1 MQIFKAT
8 KTPLFVLL
16 LCLSLACT
24 HKRDLTQNTLLV
36 HFLAEPKSLHLTNDN
51 SSYQRIIFHLTQKRL
66 INVDITNNKLAP
78 DLLES
83 MPQILDDS
91 LQYACKLRKGI
102 LWDNGAP
109 LTVADILFT
118 LKIIVCPLVNNPDQ
132 KSYFKNLLDVIVEKG
147 DSLQFKIINS
157 KRYFDNASMLSYAA
171 IMQENKWD
179 PNHILRKYSIADFQN
194 AAFKPENEK
203 ALSELIEQFNA
214 SENGRL
220 PQNFDGLGPYY
231 VSDWQTGSSIT
242 LLKKEN
248 WWGQK
253 SIKPEE
259 AAYPEKIIFT
269 VIKDMEPTVLALK
282 KQDIDVSSEL
292 SGVALNKL
300 QKRDYF
306 NENYESAYVGSF
318 SYTYVGLNTKP
329 ENGRKAYFTDKR
341 VRRAIAHLVPVD
353 EIIQIIAKG
362 RAKRIASFVLP
373 DQAEFNN
380 KLPLIAYDLIK
391 AKDLL
396 DEAGWKDTDGD
407 NVRDKLIGGKRVKFN
422 FQLSYMISPV
432 TKEIVQIIRS
442 ELYKAGIEVSSN
454 PMDFSIFYQTVQKHD
469 FDAMLGSWSTS
480 STPED
485 PRQLWHTES
494 WKTNGSNFVGFGN
507 EYSDS
512 LIENANVE
520 MNPAKRELIM
530 REIQRLVWEEQPYV
544 FLFNAT
550 KKIAISKRF
559 ENRGMYPERPHILYN
574 YLKLKSIGGL
584 TNDVI
589 R

>member
-1 MQIFKAT
+1 MPISNVTKAT
-8 KTPLFVLL
+8 LFFSF
-16 LCLSLACT
+16 LCVSISCT
-24 HKRDLTQNTLLV
+24 SKRDLTQNNVLV
-36 HFLAEPKSLHLTNDN
+36 HVLAEPKSLHLTNEN
-51 SSYQRIIFHLTQKRL
+51 SNYQRIVFHLTQKRL
-66 INVDITNNKLAP
+66 INIDITNNKLAP

-83 MPQILDDS
+83 MPVLLSDS
-91 LQYACKLRKGI
+91 LQYECKLRKGI
-102 LWDNGAP
+102 SWDNGSP
-109 LTVADILFT
+109 LTVADVLFT
-118 LKIIVCPLVNNPDQ
+118 LKMIVCPLVNNPDQ
-132 KSYFKNLLDVIVEKG
+132 KSYFKNLLDVKVDEK

-171 IMQENKWD
+171 IMQENRWD
-179 PNHILRKYSIADFQN
+179 PQHVLRKYSIADFQQSDFN
-194 AAFKPENEK
+194 AENDK
-203 ALSELIEQFNA
+203 SLAELIEQFNA

-220 PQNFDGLGPYY
+220 PQKMDGLGPYS

-242 LLKKEN
+242 LLKKKN
-248 WWGQK
+248 WWGEK
-253 SIKPEE
+253 SKLPAES
-259 AAYPEKIIFT
+259 AFPDKIIFT
-269 VIKDMEPTVLALK
+269 IIKDMEPTVLSLK
-282 KQDIDVSSEL
+282 KQNIDVSCEL

-300 QKRDYF
+300 QKLDYF
-306 NENYESAYVGSF
+306 NANYESAFVSSF

-329 ENGRKAYFTDKR
+329 STNKQAFFTDKR

-362 RAKRIASFVLP
+362 KAKRIASFVLP
-373 DQAEFNN
+373 DQAEFNKN
-380 KLPLIAYDLIK
+380 LPLIKYDLEK

-407 NVRDKLIGGKRVKFN
+407 NVRDKLIAGKRIKFN

-454 PMDFSIFYQTVQKHD
+454 PMDFSIFYQKEQKHD

-512 LIENANVE
+512 LIEKANVE
-520 MNPAKRELIM
+520 MNSAKRAVIMSEL
-530 REIQRLVWEEQPYV
+530 QRLIWEEQPYV

-550 KKIAISKRF
+550 KKIAVSKRF

-574 YLKLKSIGGL
+574 YLKLKSSVGL
-584 TNDVI
+584 TTEII

>member
-1 MQIFKAT
+1 MRINKASQ
-8 KTPLFVLL
+8 LL
-16 LCLSLACT
+16 LFALLFCLNFSCT
-24 HKRDLTQNTLLV
+24 HKRDLTKNILLV

-51 SSYQRIIFHLTQKRL
+51 SAYQRTIFHLTQKRL
-66 INVDITNNKLAP
+66 ININITNNKLAP

-83 MPQILDDS
+83 MPELQNDS
-91 LQYACKLRKGI
+91 LQYVCKLRQGI
-102 LWDNGAP
+102 KWDNGQP
-109 LTVADILFT
+109 LTVADVLFT
-118 LKIIVCPLVNNPDQ
+118 LKMIICPMVNNPDQ
-132 KSYFKNLLDVIVEKG
+132 KSYFKNLLDVKVDG
-147 DSLQFKIINS
+147 SDSLVFRIINS
-157 KRYFDNASMLSYAA
+157 KRYFDNASMLSYAV
-171 IMQENKWD
+171 IMQENRWD

-194 AAFKPENEK
+194 ATFNPENEK
-203 ALSELIEQFNA
+203 ALSELVAQFNA
-214 SENGRL
+214 SDNGRI
-220 PQNFDGLGPYY
+220 PQKFDGLGPYY

-242 LLKKEN
+242 LTKKKK
-248 WWGQK
+248 WWGEK
-253 SIKPEE
+253 SNKPEE
-259 AAYPEKIIFT
+259 AAFPEKIIFT
-269 VIKDMEPTVLALK
+269 IIKDMEPTVLALK
-282 KQDIDVSSEL
+282 KQDIDVSCEL

-306 NENYESAYVGSF
+306 NENYESAFVGSF

-329 ENGRKAYFTDKR
+329 NTSQNPYFTDKR
-341 VRRAIAHLVPVD
+341 VRRAIAHLVPVE
-353 EIIQIIAKG
+353 EIIQVIAKG
-362 RAKRIASFVLP
+362 KARRIASFVLP
-373 DQAEFNN
+373 EQAEFNKN
-380 KLPLIAYDLIK
+380 LPLIEYNLNK
-391 AKDLL
+391 AKSLL

-407 NVRDKLIGGKRVKFN
+407 NVRDKLIGGKRIKFN

-432 TKEIVQIIRS
+432 TKEIVQIIRN
-442 ELYKAGIEVSSN
+442 EMYKAGIEVGAN
-454 PMDFSIFYQTVQKHD
+454 PLDFSIFYQTVQKHE

-494 WKTNGSNFVGFGN
+494 WKTYGSNFVGFGN

-512 LIENANVE
+512 LIEKANVE

-530 REIQRLVWEEQPYV
+530 GEIQKLVWEEQPYV

-574 YLKLKSIGGL
+574 YLKLNSVGGL
-584 TNDVI
+584 TTEII